1 MEELFSGSYLQFP
14 LKINIL
20 LAADVYNLVTQLPEV
35 TGASW
40 FKESWEHLKVY

>member
-1 MEELFSGSYLQFP
+1 MGELFSGTYLQFP

-20 LAADVYNLVTQLPEV
+20 LAADVYNLVTQLLKV

-40 FKESWEHLKVY
+40 FKESAEHLKAY